1 MAEMTPANLRDQE
14 IERVVQQAVAA
25 MRRGDLAA
33 AFAIAEKEIAA
44 GAEHP
49 FLIKVKALW
58 LHNDGQFQ
66 EALKTFH
73 HARTLTP
80 DDPSILN
87 GIAGSLAGMGEYD
100 AALRIVDASL
110 ELAPDSS
117 PTHYLRGWILEA
129 ARDYPAARTS
139 YERAVSLSPTHV
151 QALAGLASVAVRLD
165 DFVSAR
171 ARATQALALAPQQPT
186 ATVALAMAEAEQGNA
201 SLAEDRIRNL
211 LKTRAKLPF
220 RARALAWGVLGD
232 ALDAQD
238 RTEEAFAAYREKAD
252 EFRRH
257 YAAATAGSLTT
268 ADILAPL
275 ASRLD
280 ALPAET
286 WARREMPNPIEGEP
300 RTHVFLLGFL
310 RSGTTLLEQVL
321 AIHPNVVSLDERGCL
336 KDLAREFL
344 QTPEGLDRLAALEG
358 QALDNARAS
367 HWRRV
372 SEHGIDPKGKVFV
385 DKEPLNTVNLP
396 LIAKLFPDAKVLFAL
411 RDPRD
416 VVFSCYRR
424 QFDIDPSKLEFLTLE
439 DCARFYAAVMNLG
452 EISRAKL
459 PLKLHEHRYERM
471 VEDFDGRVQAMCDFV
486 GLEWTDAMRDFSER
500 ARARTIRSTLSATQ
514 VRRQL
519 YSEGVDQ
526 WRRYE
531 KQLAPMLPILAPWVQ
546 KFGYPQP

>member
-1 MAEMTPANLRDQE
+1 MAEMTANLRDQE
-14 IERVVQQAVAA
+14 IERAVQQAVAA
-25 MRRGDLAA
+25 MRRGDLSA
-33 AFAIAEKEIAA
+33 AFAIAEKEITA

-49 FLIKVKALW
+49 FLLKVKALW

-66 EALKTFH
+66 EALKIFH

-100 AALRIVDASL
+100 AALQMVAASL

-117 PTHYLRGWILEA
+117 PAHYLRGWILEA
-129 ARDYPAARTS
+129 ARDYPAARMS

-165 DFVSAR
+165 DFASAHAR
-171 ARATQALALAPQQPT
+171 AMQALAIAPQQPT

-201 SLAEDRIRNL
+201 TLAEDRIRKL
-211 LKTRAKLPF
+211 LMSAAKLPF

-257 YAAATAGSLTT
+257 YAATIAETPTT

-280 ALPAET
+280 AMPAEI
-286 WARREMPNPIEGEP
+286 WSSREIPNPLEDGP
-300 RTHVFLLGFL
+300 RVHVFLVGFL

-336 KDLAREFL
+336 KELAREFL
-344 QTPEGLDRLAALEG
+344 QTPAGLDRLATLKS
-358 QALDNARAS
+358 QALDDARAS
-367 HWRRV
+367 YWRRA
-372 SEHGIDPKGKVFV
+372 SEFGINPRGKVFV

-416 VVFSCYRR
+416 VVFSVYRR

-439 DCARFYAAVMNLG
+439 GCAGFYAAIMNLG
-452 EISRAKL
+452 EICRAKL
-459 PLKLHEHRYERM
+459 PLKLHEHRYENM
-471 VEDFDGRVQAMCDFV
+471 VEDFDGRVRAVCDFV
-486 GLEWTDAMRDFSER
+486 DLEWTAAMRDFSDG
-500 ARARTIRSTLSATQ
+500 ARERTIRSTLSAAQ
-514 VRRQL
+514 VRRPL
-519 YSEGVDQ
+519 YDDAVGQ
-526 WRRYE
+526 WRRYAQ
-531 KQLAPMLPILAPWVQ
+531 QLGPVLPILAPWVQ
-546 KFGYPQP
+546 KFGYPKL